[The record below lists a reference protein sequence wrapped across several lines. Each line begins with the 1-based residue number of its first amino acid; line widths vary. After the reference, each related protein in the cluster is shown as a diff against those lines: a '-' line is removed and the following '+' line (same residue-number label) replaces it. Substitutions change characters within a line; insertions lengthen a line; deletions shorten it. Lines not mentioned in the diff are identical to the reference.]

1 MIIISHRYR
10 LPGGVENRRHREVR
24 TIAIEAIDEPPEEGN
39 SRHQVCPKIFAVRPT
54 VDQDAMKTAHY

>member
-1 MIIISHRYR
+1 MIIISH
-10 LPGGVENRRHREVR
+10 RHREVR